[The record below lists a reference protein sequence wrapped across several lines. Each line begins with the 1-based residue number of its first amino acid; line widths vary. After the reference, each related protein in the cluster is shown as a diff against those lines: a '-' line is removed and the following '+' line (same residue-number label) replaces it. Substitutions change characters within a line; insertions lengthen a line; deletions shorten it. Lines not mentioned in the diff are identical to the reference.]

1 MNKAPA
7 ADVSAIVLAAPA
19 HVLQDIREGLDK
31 ATAAKLT
38 KSLSKDFTNLS
49 DHDISAHFSD

>member
-1 MNKAPA
+1 
-7 ADVSAIVLAAPA
+7 VSAIVLAAPA

-31 ATAAKLT
+31 ATTAKLT